1 MKYWLIG
8 CGILLLIVIVLG
20 VFTVHYFVTHFQ
32 EMKQEFEEVAAEY
45 HELEAA
51 YPFKKPTD
59 NIVTT
64 VQMGR
69 FVRCRKE
76 LAYGV
81 QEMLDR
87 FEDEETSGL
96 DKLGMLFNMF
106 PAIGKHHVNALGDVQ
121 MSPIEYHWLLNQV
134 LLMLRYAESPKAPE
148 GLKDLRNAYNLLPS
162 EGHPGAGMGGVD
174 WNYGDPD
181 NDPKKLIPQVD
192 PEQIL
197 IPEQSIQAML
207 DHGEGLKETMFLFL
221 HFDPIFINAYL
232 EIRKEARKGAFEE
245 MDPGRVTPESEEE
258 EE

>member
-96 DKLGMLFNMF
+96 DKLGMLFNMVMARRADRSKMIRRLDTRAAALHEMGRCN
-106 PAIGKHHVNALGDVQ
+106 PARSQQ
-121 MSPIEYHWLLNQV
+121 MSYAARE
-134 LLMLRYAESPKAPE
+134 LRAAM
-148 GLKDLRNAYNLLPS
+148 KDL
-162 EGHPGAGMGGVD
+162 M
-174 WNYGDPD
+174 
-181 NDPKKLIPQVD
+181 
-192 PEQIL
+192 
-197 IPEQSIQAML
+197 
-207 DHGEGLKETMFLFL
+207 
-221 HFDPIFINAYL
+221 
-232 EIRKEARKGAFEE
+232 
-245 MDPGRVTPESEEE
+245 
-258 EE
+258 